1 MNKRNKAVI
10 IYKKPYLIFLIP
22 SLVGIAVFYIIPYCD
37 IFRRAFFATSGKEFV
52 GLGNFTDII
61 TNEAFLLAIRN
72 TGRFVVVCI
81 PLLLI
86 LSFAIALY
94 IYNRL
99 SENTLLKTMFLAP
112 MAIPVATVVLFWKI
126 LFQKQG
132 LLNALLAALDINTID
147 WMNTGYAFWILV
159 LSYVWKNLGYH
170 IILWIAGLSMI
181 PNNLYEAARIDGAE
195 SRQIFFRITLPNL
208 KPMIFVVVVLALLNS
223 FKVFREAYLV
233 AGNYPNESMY
243 LIQHL
248 FNNWFRDLSLDKMAA
263 ASFLISI
270 VLILLIFALRKAW
283 DSKNEK

>member
-1 MNKRNKAVI
+1 MNKRGKTAI

>member
-1 MNKRNKAVI
+1 MNKRGKTAI
-10 IYKKPYLIFLIP
+10 IYKKPYLIFLLP
-22 SLVGIAVFYIIPYCD
+22 SLAGIAVFYIIPYCD

-112 MAIPVATVVLFWKI
+112 MAIPVAAVVLFWKI

-195 SRQIFFRITLPNL
+195 RRQIFFRITLPNL
-208 KPMIFVVVVLALLNS
+208 KPMIFVVGVLALLNS

>member
-1 MNKRNKAVI
+1 MNKRGKTAI

-112 MAIPVATVVLFWKI
+112 MAIPVAAVVLFWKI

>member
-1 MNKRNKAVI
+1 MNKRGKTAI

-22 SLVGIAVFYIIPYCD
+22 SLAGIAVFYIIPYCD

-112 MAIPVATVVLFWKI
+112 MAIPVAAVVLFWKI

-208 KPMIFVVVVLALLNS
+208 KPMIFVVGVLALLNS

>member
-1 MNKRNKAVI
+1 MNKRDKTAI
-10 IYKKPYLIFLIP
+10 ICRKPYLMFLIP
-22 SLVGIAVFYIIPYCD
+22 SLAGIAVFYIIPYCD

-112 MAIPVATVVLFWKI
+112 MAIPVAAVVLFWKI

-195 SRQIFFRITLPNL
+195 NRQMFFRITLPNL

-283 DSKNEK
+283 DIKNEK

>member
-1 MNKRNKAVI
+1 
-10 IYKKPYLIFLIP
+10 
-22 SLVGIAVFYIIPYCD
+22 
-37 IFRRAFFATSGKEFV
+37 
-52 GLGNFTDII
+52 
-61 TNEAFLLAIRN
+61 
-72 TGRFVVVCI
+72 
-81 PLLLI
+81 
-86 LSFAIALY
+86 
-94 IYNRL
+94 
-99 SENTLLKTMFLAP
+99 
-112 MAIPVATVVLFWKI
+112 
-126 LFQKQG
+126 
-132 LLNALLAALDINTID
+132 
-147 WMNTGYAFWILV
+147 
-159 LSYVWKNLGYH
+159 
-170 IILWIAGLSMI
+170 MI

-208 KPMIFVVVVLALLNS
+208 KPMIFVVGVLALLNS

>member
-1 MNKRNKAVI
+1 MNKRNKTVI

>member
-1 MNKRNKAVI
+1 MNKRGKTAI

-22 SLVGIAVFYIIPYCD
+22 SLAGIAVFYIIPYCD

-112 MAIPVATVVLFWKI
+112 MAIPVAAVGTVLEDTFSE
-126 LFQKQG
+126 
-132 LLNALLAALDINTID
+132 
-147 WMNTGYAFWILV
+147 TGTA
-159 LSYVWKNLGYH
+159 
-170 IILWIAGLSMI
+170 
-181 PNNLYEAARIDGAE
+181 
-195 SRQIFFRITLPNL
+195 
-208 KPMIFVVVVLALLNS
+208 
-223 FKVFREAYLV
+223 
-233 AGNYPNESMY
+233 
-243 LIQHL
+243 
-248 FNNWFRDLSLDKMAA
+248 
-263 ASFLISI
+263 
-270 VLILLIFALRKAW
+270 
-283 DSKNEK
+283 

>member
-1 MNKRNKAVI
+1 MNKRNKTVV

>member
-1 MNKRNKAVI
+1 MNKRGKTAI

-22 SLVGIAVFYIIPYCD
+22 SLAGIAVFYIIPYCD

-263 ASFLISI
+263 VSFLISI

>member
-1 MNKRNKAVI
+1 MNKRGKTAI

-22 SLVGIAVFYIIPYCD
+22 SLAGIAVFYIIPYCD

-72 TGRFVVVCI
+72 TGRFVVVYI

-112 MAIPVATVVLFWKI
+112 MAIPVAAVVLFWKI

-208 KPMIFVVVVLALLNS
+208 KPMIFVVGVLALLNS

>member
-1 MNKRNKAVI
+1 MNKRDKTAI
-10 IYKKPYLIFLIP
+10 ICRKPYLMFLIP
-22 SLVGIAVFYIIPYCD
+22 SLAGIAVFYIIPYCD

-99 SENTLLKTMFLAP
+99 SENTMLKTMFLAP
-112 MAIPVATVVLFWKI
+112 MAIPVAAVVLFWKI

-195 SRQIFFRITLPNL
+195 NRQMFFRITLPNL

>member
-1 MNKRNKAVI
+1 MNKRDKTAI
-10 IYKKPYLIFLIP
+10 ICRKPYLMFLIP
-22 SLVGIAVFYIIPYCD
+22 SLAGIAVFYIIPYCD

-112 MAIPVATVVLFWKI
+112 MAIPVAAVVLFWKI

-132 LLNALLAALDINTID
+132 LLSALLAALDINTID

-195 SRQIFFRITLPNL
+195 NRQMFFRITLPNL

>member
-1 MNKRNKAVI
+1 M
-10 IYKKPYLIFLIP
+10 
-22 SLVGIAVFYIIPYCD
+22 
-37 IFRRAFFATSGKEFV
+37 
-52 GLGNFTDII
+52 
-61 TNEAFLLAIRN
+61 
-72 TGRFVVVCI
+72 
-81 PLLLI
+81 
-86 LSFAIALY
+86 
-94 IYNRL
+94 
-99 SENTLLKTMFLAP
+99 
-112 MAIPVATVVLFWKI
+112 VLFWKI

-208 KPMIFVVVVLALLNS
+208 KPMIFVVGVLALLNS

>member
-270 VLILLIFALRKAW
+270 VLNLLIFALRKAW

>member
-1 MNKRNKAVI
+1 MNKRDKTAI
-10 IYKKPYLIFLIP
+10 ICRKPYLMFLIP
-22 SLVGIAVFYIIPYCD
+22 SLAGIAVFYIIPYCD

-72 TGRFVVVCI
+72 TGRFVIVCI

-94 IYNRL
+94 IYNHL

-112 MAIPVATVVLFWKI
+112 MAIPVAAVVLFWKI

-170 IILWIAGLSMI
+170 IILWIAGLSII

-195 SRQIFFRITLPNL
+195 NRQMFFRITLPNL

>member
-1 MNKRNKAVI
+1 MNKRGKTAIV
-10 IYKKPYLIFLIP
+10 YKKPYLMFLIP
-22 SLVGIAVFYIIPYCD
+22 SLAGIAVFYIIPYCD

-94 IYNRL
+94 IYNHL

-112 MAIPVATVVLFWKI
+112 MAIPVAAVVLFWKI
-126 LFQKQG
+126 LFHKQG

-147 WMNTGYAFWILV
+147 WMNTRYAFWILV

-195 SRQIFFRITLPNL
+195 SRQMFFRITLPNL

>member
-1 MNKRNKAVI
+1 MNKRGKTAI

-22 SLVGIAVFYIIPYCD
+22 SLAGIAVFYIIPYCD

-112 MAIPVATVVLFWKI
+112 MAIPVAAVVLFWKI

-248 FNNWFRDLSLDKMAA
+248 FNNWFRDLSLDKMTA

>member
-1 MNKRNKAVI
+1 MNKRGKTAI
-10 IYKKPYLIFLIP
+10 IYKKPYLMFLIP
-22 SLVGIAVFYIIPYCD
+22 SLAGIAVFYIIPYCD

-112 MAIPVATVVLFWKI
+112 MAIPVAAVVLFWKI

-195 SRQIFFRITLPNL
+195 RRQIFFRITLPNL
-208 KPMIFVVVVLALLNS
+208 KPMIFVVGVLALLNS

>member
-1 MNKRNKAVI
+1 MNKRDKTAI
-10 IYKKPYLIFLIP
+10 ICRKPYLMFLIP
-22 SLVGIAVFYIIPYCD
+22 SLAGIAVFYIIPYCD

-112 MAIPVATVVLFWKI
+112 MAIPVAAVVLFWKI

-195 SRQIFFRITLPNL
+195 NRQMFFRITLPNL

>member
-10 IYKKPYLIFLIP
+10 IYKKPYLIFMIP

>member
-1 MNKRNKAVI
+1 MNKRDKTAI
-10 IYKKPYLIFLIP
+10 ICRKPYLMFLIP

-112 MAIPVATVVLFWKI
+112 MAIPVAAVVLFWKI

-195 SRQIFFRITLPNL
+195 NRQMFFRITLPNL

-283 DSKNEK
+283 DIKNEK

>member
-1 MNKRNKAVI
+1 MNKRDKTAI
-10 IYKKPYLIFLIP
+10 ICRKPYLMFLIP
-22 SLVGIAVFYIIPYCD
+22 SLAGIAVFYIIPYCD

-112 MAIPVATVVLFWKI
+112 MAIPVAAVVLFWKI

-195 SRQIFFRITLPNL
+195 NRQMFFRITLPNL

-270 VLILLIFALRKAW
+270 VLMLLIFALRKAW

>member
-1 MNKRNKAVI
+1 MNKRDKTAI
-10 IYKKPYLIFLIP
+10 ICRKPYLMFLIP
-22 SLVGIAVFYIIPYCD
+22 SLAGIAVFYIIPYCD

-112 MAIPVATVVLFWKI
+112 MAIPVAAVVLFWKI

-147 WMNTGYAFWILV
+147 WMNTRYAFWILV

-181 PNNLYEAARIDGAE
+181 PN
-195 SRQIFFRITLPNL
+195 TL
-208 KPMIFVVVVLALLNS
+208 
-223 FKVFREAYLV
+223 
-233 AGNYPNESMY
+233 
-243 LIQHL
+243 
-248 FNNWFRDLSLDKMAA
+248 
-263 ASFLISI
+263 
-270 VLILLIFALRKAW
+270 
-283 DSKNEK
+283 

>member
-1 MNKRNKAVI
+1 MNKRDKTAI
-10 IYKKPYLIFLIP
+10 ICRKPYLMFLIP
-22 SLVGIAVFYIIPYCD
+22 SLAGIAVFYIIPYCD

-72 TGRFVVVCI
+72 TGRFVVICI

-99 SENTLLKTMFLAP
+99 SENTMLKTMFLAP
-112 MAIPVATVVLFWKI
+112 MAIPVAAVVLFWKI

-195 SRQIFFRITLPNL
+195 NRQMFFRITLPNL

>member
-1 MNKRNKAVI
+1 MNKRGKTAI

-22 SLVGIAVFYIIPYCD
+22 SLAGIAVFYIIPYCD

-112 MAIPVATVVLFWKI
+112 MAIPVAAVVLFWKI

-132 LLNALLAALDINTID
+132 LLNALLAALDINPID

-248 FNNWFRDLSLDKMAA
+248 FNNWFRDLSLDKMTA

>member
-1 MNKRNKAVI
+1 MNKRDKTAI
-10 IYKKPYLIFLIP
+10 ICKKPYLMFLIP
-22 SLVGIAVFYIIPYCD
+22 SLAGIAVFYIIPYCD

-112 MAIPVATVVLFWKI
+112 MAIPVAAVVLFWKI

-195 SRQIFFRITLPNL
+195 NRQMFFRITLPNL

>member
-1 MNKRNKAVI
+1 MNKRGKTAI

-22 SLVGIAVFYIIPYCD
+22 SLAGIAVFYIIPYCD

-112 MAIPVATVVLFWKI
+112 MAIPVAAVVLFWKI

-181 PNNLYEAARIDGAE
+181 PNNLYEAARVDGAE

-248 FNNWFRDLSLDKMAA
+248 FNNWFRDLSLDKMTA